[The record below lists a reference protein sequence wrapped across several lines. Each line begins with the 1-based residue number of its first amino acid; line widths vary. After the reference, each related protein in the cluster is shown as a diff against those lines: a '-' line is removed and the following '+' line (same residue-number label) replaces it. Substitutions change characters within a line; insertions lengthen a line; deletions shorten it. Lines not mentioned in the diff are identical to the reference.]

1 MNYNTNFYDNVTIT
15 YDNNI
20 INSNKLD
27 LNFTEN
33 IVNIY
38 DNVVYE
44 SLNGLVKT
52 DNIKIDLIT
61 RKVNIFM
68 NDTKK
73 KVKLISK

>member
-1 MNYNTNFYDNVTIT
+1 M
-15 YDNNI
+15 
-20 INSNKLD
+20 NSNKD